1 MLNKGS
7 QRIGRELFESR
18 AMSEETIYRT
28 MAKDM
33 MRSMPFEDLK
43 KIFTTIKVDPESKEA
58 ERIMKNPDISPGL
71 FHLIRDL
78 GLQRHILFELHCDI
92 R

>member
-43 KIFTTIKVDPESKEA
+43 KIFTTIKVDPESEEA
-58 ERIMKNPDISPGL
+58 QKVLANSHISPGL
-71 FHLIRDL
+71 FHLIQNL
-78 GLQRHILFELHCDI
+78 KEHGHILFELHCDI